1 MPYLERRRLRRL
13 FLGGALAAAVAVLLL
28 TLAPCDDPD
37 LGDTLWIA
45 DTLLLLLTG
54 ALTGAAV
61 LTRAR
66 TPRDWK
72 GWVRTLLVI
81 LAAFLAAVGVI
92 IFITALWFVLATI
105 RCEAF

>member
-13 FLGGALAAAVAVLLL
+13 FLGGALAAAVANFLLI
-28 TLAPCDDPD
+28 LAPCDDPD
-37 LGDTLWIA
+37 LGEALWNA
-45 DTLLLLLTG
+45 YTVLLLLAG
-54 ALTGAAV
+54 ALAGAAV

-72 GWVRTLLVI
+72 GWARTLVVI
-81 LAAFLAAVGVI
+81 FAAFLAAAGVI